1 MRAELALVAALLA
14 LPLLF
19 RPGYGQEVQTREALA
34 KADCFGVEKCL
45 RGSLESIERGM
56 PVQDVIL
63 QMGAG
68 TFFGTYNST
77 RALSVFRVAI
87 AAAIR
92 FPEAELT
99 AGQVR
104 EKYRGAAGAALLID
118 DLRASLRFC
127 DRRGTDK
134 AVFTCIS
141 NALRNLSA
149 ENALFYDLK

>member
-1 MRAELALVAALLA
+1 MRAELALMAALLA

-19 RPGYGQEVQTREALA
+19 RPGYGQDVQTREALV
-34 KADCFGVEKCL
+34 KSYCFGVEKCR
-45 RGSLESIERGM
+45 RGSLELIERGM

-63 QMGAG
+63 EMGSG

-92 FPEAELT
+92 FSEAELT

-118 DLRASLRFC
+118 DLKASLRFC